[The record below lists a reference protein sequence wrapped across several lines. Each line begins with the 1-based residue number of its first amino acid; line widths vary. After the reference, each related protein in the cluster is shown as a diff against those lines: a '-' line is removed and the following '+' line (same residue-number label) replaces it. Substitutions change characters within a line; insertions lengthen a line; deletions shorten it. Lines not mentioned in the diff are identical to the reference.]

1 MVQNVFKVQGVSP
14 VQTVLLVPLFAP
26 FDCDCGLFAPFD
38 VIVEWLCT
46 NSCGVLELHKWRWR
60 RHKSD
65 GGLVRRPGPAQ
76 LHLSLILR
84 GQQLKLTPAKLQ
96 VDIGK
101 VTTPVQ

>member
-1 MVQNVFKVQGVSP
+1 MYKRLCRPHFLP
-14 VQTVLLVPLFAP
+14 LLIAIVDFFP
-26 FDCDCGLFAPFD
+26 FDCG
-38 VIVEWLCT
+38 IVEWSCT